1 MRTFAPYFLNRRTL
15 EILKKE
21 KDLRSFLDPLKA
33 DKKTIAFVPTMGS
46 LHEGHLSLIELAK
59 KEADYVVCSIFV
71 NPTQFNDKMDF
82 LKYPKEFDKD
92 IALLEKVGC
101 DFVFIPYTEDIY
113 PEQETFYIDLGKLD
127 QELEGK
133 RRPGHFLGVCQIVNK
148 LMNLVQ
154 PDFVIFGEKDLQQ
167 IKVVEKLFE
176 KMEFTSR
183 IISGP
188 TVRDSRGLAL
198 SSRNERLSEEGLEQ
212 APLLYN
218 SLKYVKDRLYT
229 EPLDAILKTARAQ
242 IMANKNFGLEYLF
255 VYSLKDFKRA
265 NEIDPNKSYAVLG
278 AARLEGIRLIDNL
291 IVHPKSDKV

>member
-1 MRTFAPYFLNRRTL
+1 MRTFAPYFLSRITL

-21 KDLRSFLDPLKA
+21 KDLRNFLDPLKA

-46 LHEGHLSLIELAK
+46 LHKGHLSLIELAK

-92 IALLEKVGC
+92 ISLLEEAGC
-101 DFVFIPYTEDIY
+101 DFVFIPYIEDIY

-133 RRPGHFLGVCQIVNK
+133 RRPGHFVGVCQIVNK

-154 PDFVIFGEKDLQQ
+154 PDAVLFGEKDLQQ

-198 SSRNERLSEEGLEQ
+198 SSRNERLSEEGLER

-229 EPLDAILKTARAQ
+229 EPLDSILKTARAQ
-242 IMANKNFGLEYLF
+242 VMANKNFGLEYLF

-291 IVHPKSDKV
+291 IVHPKSGKV